1 MENSKKLI
9 VYFTYTNNTKKIA
22 EKIKAKLNCDI
33 LEIKPVKPYDSDYDT
48 VVRLEQNNETAKKTP
63 DIEKINVDLSKYD
76 EVILGIPVWW
86 YTIAPVIRTFLKQN
100 DLSGKKII
108 PFATNGGWI
117 GRTFQEIK
125 ELCPNSNI
133 ENEMN
138 IVFEGSDMQTQE
150 KEVENW
156 INCL

>member
-1 MENSKKLI
+1 M
-9 VYFTYTNNTKKIA
+9 
-22 EKIKAKLNCDI
+22 
-33 LEIKPVKPYDSDYDT
+33 
-48 VVRLEQNNETAKKTP
+48 
-63 DIEKINVDLSKYD
+63 
-76 EVILGIPVWW
+76 
-86 YTIAPVIRTFLKQN
+86 IRTFLKQN

-138 IVFEGSDMQTQE
+138 IVFEGSNMQTSE